1 MKMNFMFKALV
12 LGAVC
17 VAGVACSSKKSAEP
31 EQQAQVVAKPKVTV
45 ATSATEKVDMQSIFT
60 GNVEGHTINN
70 ITPQQARRISRL
82 LVDVGDRVKAGQIVA
97 EMDNSSLA
105 QLKAQY
111 ENNKAQFE
119 RTDELYKFGGE
130 SKANWEAIKTAYE
143 VSKFS
148 YENMLENTTLRS
160 PITGVITARNYD
172 NGDMV
177 GGMPIFVVQRINPVK
192 IMINVSESLYT
203 NLKRGMPVEVEF
215 DALPDQKF
223 TAKVSRITPSVDAST
238 RTFPVELAMVNDH
251 EIVKPG
257 MYARATLNYGTRESV
272 VVPDQAV
279 VKLMGS
285 GDRFVY
291 VYENGKVKYQK
302 VELGRRF
309 DNKYEILSGVAS
321 GAQVVIAGQSALKDG
336 IEVEIVK

>member
-1 MKMNFMFKALV
+1 MKINFMFKALV

>member
-257 MYARATLNYGTRESV
+257 MYARATLNYGRRESV

>member
-1 MKMNFMFKALV
+1 MNFMFKALV

-257 MYARATLNYGTRESV
+257 MYARATLNYGTSESV

>member
-1 MKMNFMFKALV
+1 MNFMFKALV

-177 GGMPIFVVQRINPVK
+177 GGTPIFVVQRINPVK

>member
-1 MKMNFMFKALV
+1 MNFMFKALV

-111 ENNKAQFE
+111 ENHKAQFE

-321 GAQVVIAGQSALKDG
+321 CAQVVIAGQSALKDG

>member
-177 GGMPIFVVQRINPVK
+177 GGTPIFVVQRINPVK

-291 VYENGKVKYQK
+291 IYENGKVKYQK

>member
-17 VAGVACSSKKSAEP
+17 VAGIACSSKKSAEP

>member
-160 PITGVITARNYD
+160 PITGVITTRNYD

-177 GGMPIFVVQRINPVK
+177 GGTPIFVVQRINPVK

-291 VYENGKVKYQK
+291 IYENGKVKYQK

>member
-148 YENMLENTTLRS
+148 YENMLENTSLRS

>member
-31 EQQAQVVAKPKVTV
+31 ELQAQVVAKPKVTV

-177 GGMPIFVVQRINPVK
+177 GGTPIFVVQRINPVK

-272 VVPDQAV
+272 VVPDLAV

-309 DNKYEILSGVAS
+309 DNKYESLSGVAS
-321 GAQVVIAGQSALKDG
+321 GAQFVIAGQSALKDG